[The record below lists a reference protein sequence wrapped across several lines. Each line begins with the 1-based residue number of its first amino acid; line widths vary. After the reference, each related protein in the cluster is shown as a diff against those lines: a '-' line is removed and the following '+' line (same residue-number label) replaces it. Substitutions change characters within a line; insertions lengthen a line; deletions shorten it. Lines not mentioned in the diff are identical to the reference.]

1 MFRIFRSCKDGH
13 RTVLDPFIYL
23 VSGVLKLWHLLLNSV
38 LGLDDST
45 AWVLALIGLVV
56 TVRGLIAPFSWMQMR
71 TARTSVIMRPEL
83 AALNAEYADRTDK
96 ESVAEHERRRKELS
110 RQYNHRPAAGCVPM
124 LIQIPVFIGLY
135 RTVLQM
141 ARPSENLEVA
151 PDTRIGF
158 LNAEEITAFLNAE
171 IRGIPLPA
179 YLSMPQEMLAQ
190 LGTTRDEVRGFILPI
205 VILAVIF
212 TTANLAGSIYR
223 NLETLDWESSL
234 ARGTQKMLIGMTVL
248 VPFLLLSLT
257 FFGPIPVAIVLYWFA
272 NNLWTLVQTALI
284 RVVVSRKMPLDD
296 DYRRE
301 HRATREKVRGEL
313 RERRTQKWDVR
324 RRQAAGAVQPWKI
337 PEIRREL
344 QAERAQQREKTAA
357 EKARHKEIARAK
369 KEARSQLTKE
379 RLEANRRKR
388 QEKKARSSNQPAEPA
403 ASDEPDRG
411 PSATD

>member
-45 AWVLALIGLVV
+45 AWVLALAGLVV
-56 TVRGLIAPFSWMQMR
+56 TVRGLIAPFFWIQMR
-71 TARTSVIMRPEL
+71 SARTSVIIRPKL
-83 AALNAEYADRTDK
+83 AALDSEYADRTDK
-96 ESVAEHERRRKELS
+96 ESIAEHQERTKALNREHGH
-110 RQYNHRPAAGCVPM
+110 NPAAGCVPM

-141 ARPSENLEVA
+141 ARPSETLEVA

-158 LNAEEITAFLNAE
+158 LNADEITAFINSE

-190 LGTTRDEVRGFILPI
+190 LGTTRDDVRGFILPL

-223 NLETLDWESSL
+223 NLETLDWESKV
-234 ARGTQKMLIGMTVL
+234 ARGTQKTLIGMTVL
-248 VPFLLLSLT
+248 VPFLLLGLT

-272 NNLWTLVQTALI
+272 NNLWTLAQTSIMRLAI
-284 RVVVSRKMPLDD
+284 SKKMPLDD
-296 DYRRE
+296 DYRRD
-301 HRATREKVRGEL
+301 HRATRDKVRGEL
-313 RERRTQKWDVR
+313 REKRTQKWDVR
-324 RRQAAGAVQPWKI
+324 RRKAAGAVQPWKI

-344 QAERAQQREKTAA
+344 QAEKAQQREEQAA
-357 EKARHKEIARAK
+357 EKARRKEIARAK

-388 QEKKARSSNQPAEPA
+388 QEKRARSSSRPAEPA

-411 PSATD
+411 PSAAD

>member
-1 MFRIFRSCKDGH
+1 M
-13 RTVLDPFIYL
+13 LDPFIYL

-110 RQYNHRPAAGCVPM
+110 RRYNHRPAAGCVPM

-248 VPFLLLSLT
+248 VPLPAAQPHASS
-257 FFGPIPVAIVLYWFA
+257 GPSRWRSSSTGSPTTCGPSSRPPSSGWWSAGRCPSTTTTGA
-272 NNLWTLVQTALI
+272 NTVPPGRRSAVSCGRGARRSGTCD
-284 RVVVSRKMPLDD
+284 VVKRRARCSRGRSPRSAANCRPSGCSNGRKPP
-296 DYRRE
+296 
-301 HRATREKVRGEL
+301 
-313 RERRTQKWDVR
+313 R
-324 RRQAAGAVQPWKI
+324 RRPAA
-337 PEIRREL
+337 RRSPG
-344 QAERAQQREKTAA
+344 RR
-357 EKARHKEIARAK
+357 R
-369 KEARSQLTKE
+369 EARSQLTKE